1 VVAQAL
7 GVQGLRELA
16 NHVGLKANS
25 PAPLVAA
32 AVDFVLEGLYAQ
44 KKISRNDDRGYSA
57 AETAPRRTPRREEPM
72 VDENFQIPGGKKK
85 YYN

>member
-1 VVAQAL
+1 
-7 GVQGLRELA
+7 
-16 NHVGLKANS
+16 

-44 KKISRNDDRGYSA
+44 KKISRSDEFQYQGAEPQRRGPRG
-57 AETAPRRTPRREEPM
+57 TAPETLVDRELPLRGE
-72 VDENFQIPGGKKK
+72 KKK